1 MCILQTLG
9 QSLRE
14 LKKKEKKNAI
24 VMLRNKRKC
33 NHTKCLIKTTK
44 GRKSAKDKNRN
55 KGQGRQQQ
63 KSQEMVIQQ
72 TTTKKYER

>member
-1 MCILQTLG
+1 
-9 QSLRE
+9 
-14 LKKKEKKNAI
+14 
-24 VMLRNKRKC
+24 MLRNKRKC

-72 TTTKKYER
+72 TTTKKYERQ